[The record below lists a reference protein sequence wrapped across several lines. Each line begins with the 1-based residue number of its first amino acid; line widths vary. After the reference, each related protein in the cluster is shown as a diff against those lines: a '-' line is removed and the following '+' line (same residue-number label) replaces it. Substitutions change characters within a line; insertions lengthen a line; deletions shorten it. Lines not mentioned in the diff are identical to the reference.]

1 MRRHLA
7 IGGILLIAVLCLA
20 LILNGQGWSKDNQK
34 ISKQAKKGG
43 SAVTAD
49 NTQGKTDIRILSEGI
64 DFEAKGSGGE
74 EDRIEQVPIV
84 LWGKTRPEALLSMR
98 YTFGLQGKVT
108 ETHTFDKH
116 PLDGHAKTFKEKIKA
131 ATDDYPI
138 SYKIKMKDLMD
149 KEEYRGLDAIEPRY
163 VLTADVNGDGVEELV
178 IPKRHGSIDVYD
190 TKNRLF
196 YSPPWEGV
204 GPAKAFTLLSVQS
217 HLAVFEDRDVVFYAY
232 NRRLSDELT
241 PAQRKALPQDR
252 VSAIFQIDRKGIR
265 QIVPYGPGVNGM
277 LRDIR
282 AIGALNY
289 PGSKDIDEIVILHEM
304 EVNQQEDLYL
314 TRLKPDGQ
322 VIDKPRKFCQSYTES
337 GNTKFHFVPQSRQAI
352 MEGAEGFYFITPE
365 KPVNWARQV
374 NMPDQYAGIM
384 RGDKGLIVLVRDQLN
399 IFAFDEEGRFY
410 VRDGY
415 GKLQRSQAKKPPAYT
430 ITVESNLHRVREFVL
445 NKQAVGKPEYLIVQ
459 DREPQMKDA
468 GLTWEKEY
476 WPAAQKFMKEGWISD
491 LRDRSQWYLMP
502 EDAEEEYIKKYGK
515 KKALPELKD
524 VKEHFPEYY
533 QKFMKEAESKFRGSV
548 ISALTQPLG
557 GTRSIPNYFNNKTNF
572 NLHKDFEGFRKW
584 CEPLFIPAELALTL
598 VVDFKSQE
606 KVRIPDHHQDY
617 GKLGNRKLNMPIT
630 GFRRKDNLLNIVS
643 IGQQT
648 GDRAFWLYIHHEGGL
663 R

>member
-116 PLDGHAKTFKEKIKA
+116 PLDGKAKTFKEKIKA

-138 SYKIKMKDLMD
+138 VYKVKMNNFMD
-149 KEEYRGLDAIEPRY
+149 KEETRALNAIEPMS
-163 VLTADVNGDGVEELV
+163 VLTADINGDGVEELI
-178 IPKRHGSIDVYD
+178 IPKTFGDIDVYD
-190 TKNRLF
+190 KNKRLF
-196 YSPPWEGV
+196 SSPPWESV
-204 GPAKAFTLLSVQS
+204 GPPKAFELLAISTHV
-217 HLAVFEDRDVVFYAY
+217 AVFEDRDVVFMAY
-232 NRRLSDELT
+232 NRRLSDELP
-241 PAQRKALPQDR
+241 PAKRRVLEQDKI
-252 VSAIFQIDRKGIR
+252 SAIFQIDRKGIR
-265 QIVPYGPGVNGM
+265 QIVPYGPGINWT
-277 LRDIR
+277 LRDVR
-282 AIGALNY
+282 AIGAINY

-304 EVNQQEDLYL
+304 GQADNEDTYL

-322 VIDKPRKFCQSYTES
+322 VIDKPRKFYSSYSEY
-337 GNTKFHFVPQSRQAI
+337 GNTTFIFVPQSRQTI
-352 MEGAEGFYFITPE
+352 MDGAEGFYFITPE
-365 KPVNWARQV
+365 KPTNWARQV
-374 NMPDQYAGIM
+374 NMPFPFMGVM
-384 RGDKGLIVLVRDQLN
+384 RADKGLIVIVRKDMDIL
-399 IFAFDEEGRFY
+399 AVDEESRFIT
-410 VRDGY
+410 RHAG
-415 GKLQRSQAKKPPAYT
+415 GGLQRSADMKPIYT
-430 ITVESNLHRVREFVL
+430 IKLESGLHRLSDVIAGKHVDRLEF
-445 NKQAVGKPEYLIVQ
+445 LIVQ

-468 GLTWEKEY
+468 GLTWEKDY
-476 WPAAQKFMKEGWISD
+476 WPAAQRFMKEEWIQE
-491 LRDRSQWYLMP
+491 LRDESQWYLMP
-502 EDAEEEYIKKYGK
+502 ENAEEEYLKKYGK
-515 KKALPELKD
+515 KRSLPELKD

-533 QKFMKEAESKFRGSV
+533 EKFMKKAENKFRGSV

-557 GTRSIPNYFNNKTNF
+557 GSKSVDSYFNKKVNYE
-572 NLHKDFEGFRKW
+572 LHKDFYSFQRW
-584 CEPLFIPAELALTL
+584 CADLYIPDELVFTL
-598 VVDFKSQE
+598 MADFKPQAIIRTSGFY
-606 KVRIPDHHQDY
+606 QDDT
-617 GKLGNRKLNMPIT
+617 KLGERKTRMPISSY
-630 GFRRKDNLLNIVS
+630 RRHSSFLNIIT
-643 IGQQT
+643 IGRQSGEPT
-648 GDRAFWLYIHHEGGL
+648 NWLYIHHEGGI